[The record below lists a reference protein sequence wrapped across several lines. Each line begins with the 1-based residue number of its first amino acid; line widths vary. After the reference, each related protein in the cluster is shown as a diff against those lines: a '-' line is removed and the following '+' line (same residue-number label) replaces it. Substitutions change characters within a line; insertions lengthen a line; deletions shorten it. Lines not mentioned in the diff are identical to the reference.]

1 MDVNEMEDVDNVCEH
16 FAKRLKES
24 ENTYKVFGFSHI
36 IIIGSIADIMDTS
49 IRAIIDGMYRKTKL
63 HCKTDE
69 EIEAYRRRLCTLY
82 LTYLKKGLANIEHLE
97 PKLAD
102 ILTVDVENPVEKSND
117 RLNELK
123 IKVSERTKRLQ
134 SLLAL
139 QSRLKTDTVMA
150 EWVISKVG
158 PSVHEAEKDLSNI
171 KCVSPNE
178 VESILN
184 SLNRMKNSFHSLELD

>member
-1 MDVNEMEDVDNVCEH
+1 MEDDNICES
-16 FAKRLKES
+16 FAKRLQES

-69 EIEAYRRRLCTLY
+69 EVEVYRKRLCKLY
-82 LTYLKKGLANIEHLE
+82 LTYLEKGLVNIERLE
-97 PKLAD
+97 PKLSD
-102 ILTVDVENPVEKSND
+102 ILSVNVENPVGNSSDK
-117 RLNELK
+117 LNELK
-123 IKVSERTKRLQ
+123 TKVAERTKRLQ

-139 QSRLKTDTVMA
+139 QSRLKTDTVLA

-158 PSVHEAEKDLSNI
+158 PSVHEAEKDLSNM
-171 KCVSPNE
+171 KCVSPND

-184 SLNRMKNSFHSLELD
+184 SLNRMKNSFHSLELN